1 MVDGGW
7 FYRGGFFSRCHLSR
21 GFVEGSKPAHEE
33 LKKKTA
39 EIKAKSKAR
48 GLLSSFARSE
58 LWACV
63 LLVACAQRES
73 LHARDATICEG
84 ISRIG

>member
-1 MVDGGW
+1 MVDGSIA
-7 FYRGGFFSRCHLSR
+7 GGFFSKMSFEP
-21 GFVEGSKPAHEE
+21 GFVEGSRPAHEE
-33 LKKKTA
+33 KGKTV
-39 EIKAKSKAR
+39 ENQAKGRTR
-48 GLLSSFARSE
+48 GLLSSSARSE

-63 LLVACAQRES
+63 LLVACTQHES

>member
-1 MVDGGW
+1 MVRSIAG
-7 FYRGGFFSRCHLSR
+7 SVKVSSAP

-33 LKKKTA
+33 IKRDG
-39 EIKAKSKAR
+39 ENKAKGRIR
-48 GLLSSFARSE
+48 GLLSSFARLE

-63 LLVACAQRES
+63 LLVACAQLES
-73 LHARDATICEG
+73 FHARDATICEG